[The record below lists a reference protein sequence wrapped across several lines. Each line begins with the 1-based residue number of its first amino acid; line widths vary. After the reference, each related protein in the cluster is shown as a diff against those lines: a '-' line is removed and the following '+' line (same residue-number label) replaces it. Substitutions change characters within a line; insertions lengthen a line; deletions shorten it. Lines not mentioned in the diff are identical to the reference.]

1 MPSSSKGHPTVVVD
15 RVSRTFK
22 VPSLEKLK
30 DLGPVPRALARFGWR
45 PMVKLEALKQVSF
58 TAHSGESIGVIGIN
72 GSGKSTLLRLI
83 AGLDVP
89 TRGAVKAT
97 AQPILLG
104 VNAALQPE
112 LSGLANARLGLLA
125 MGFFRED
132 LEDAIDLVISQANLG
147 PAIHRPMKTY
157 SAGMGSRLRFAIAA
171 ASQPEILLID
181 EALAT
186 GDETSRNRAEERMDQ
201 IREQAGTVFL
211 VTHSGQTVEQ
221 TCTRAIWLHH
231 GELVQDGPAKE
242 TATMYRWW
250 AWNVANGKHDV
261 AEKILRQESAK
272 GAAMAEALAKA
283 TKADKAAKSGK
294 AGKSGKPKKAG
305 TSGPS
310 EKPQRD
316 ATPKSERPRQGD
328 GDETTP

>member
-1 MPSSSKGHPTVVVD
+1 MPSSIKGHPTVVVD

-22 VPSLEKLK
+22 VPSLESVK
-30 DLGPVPRALARFGWR
+30 DLGPGARSLARFGWR
-45 PMVKLEALKQVSF
+45 PMVKLEALKKVSF

-89 TRGAVKAT
+89 TRGVVKASS
-97 AQPILLG
+97 QPVLLG

-125 MGFFRED
+125 MGFSPED
-132 LEDAIDLVISQANLG
+132 LEEAIDLVITQANLG

-221 TCTRAIWLHH
+221 TCTRAIWLHN

-250 AWNVANGKHDV
+250 AWNVAKGEHEV
-261 AEKILRQESAK
+261 ADKILRQESAK

-283 TKADKAAKSGK
+283 TKADKAAKKGK
-294 AGKSGKPKKAG
+294 TTKAPKDGTGGKTSKAPKDGTDGKPRTEG
-305 TSGPS
+305 EG
-310 EKPQRD
+310 D
-316 ATPKSERPRQGD
+316 ASTP
-328 GDETTP
+328 